1 MKTLLTLAVTVI
13 VLSSCSEHHQVV
25 RSPRYRAVGSISKKE
40 FDKRQ
45 FDRND
50 TRMMIFNASLRMSV
64 KNADSLN
71 RELNEITSRFEGYA
85 VTLGY
90 SKSTI
95 RVPASRLNDVIVE
108 ISKLGKMSAKT
119 LVGSDV
125 TDDFKDYQV
134 RLENATKARQRY
146 LELLQKAENVEATL
160 AVEKELERL
169 NGEIEMMKGKME
181 RMNHLVS
188 FSTIDIDIYQ
198 QEDKKKP
205 GIIGY
210 VALYTYKGVKWLFV
224 RG

>member
-1 MKTLLTLAVTVI
+1 MKTLLTLAVMTI
-13 VLSSCSEHHQVV
+13 VLSSCTQHYSKVV
-25 RSPRYRAVGSISKKE
+25 RSPRFRYGAGGSAHA
-40 FDKRQ
+40 FDKKR
-45 FDRND
+45 FDPND
-50 TRMMIFNASLRMSV
+50 TRMMIFNASVRMSV

-71 RELNEITSRFEGYA
+71 YQLNKVTSRFEGYA

-95 RVPASRLNDVIVE
+95 RIPASHLNEAIVE
-108 ISKLGKMSAKT
+108 ISKLGKMSQKT
-119 LVGSDV
+119 LTGSDV
-125 TDDFKDYQV
+125 TDEFKDYEV
-134 RLENATKARQRY
+134 RLDNATKARQRY

-169 NGEIEMMKGKME
+169 NGVIESMKGEME
-181 RMNHLVS
+181 RLNHLVAY
-188 FSTIDIDIYQ
+188 STIDIDIYQ
-198 QEDKKKP
+198 QEDRKP